1 MGKFNIEQYFK
12 ELILTDE
19 QIAKLHQS
27 LLEMLVDVDYVCRKY
42 NIRYSLSGG
51 SCLGA
56 VRHKGFIPWDDDVD
70 ILIFG
75 EDKKRLF
82 DAVLKEFSEKYGIQ
96 DFSYNGAI
104 TSVSKI
110 VLKGTKNVEVV
121 KENWPIDKNIFIDIF
136 TFENTTSKGCIRNWK
151 NKKIRLLFCMLFA
164 NLYYNYKPTYVLK
177 KCKDNKKLRKQI
189 KFRRFCGF
197 WVSWIKPSWFL
208 KQIEKTCR
216 VKKDD
221 GLVCV
226 PASPYGYNNEVFKR
240 EDFLETIDVEFEGKT
255 LKIFKNYDMYLKK
268 LYGDY
273 MQIPPEE
280 KRHRHLALELK
291 FKEEK

>member
-1 MGKFNIEQYFK
+1 MNVEKFFP

-19 QIAKLHQS
+19 QIEKLHQT
-27 LLEMLVDVDYVCRKY
+27 LLQMLVDVDFVCRKY
-42 NIRYSLSGG
+42 NITYSLSGG

-82 DAVLKEFSEKYGIQ
+82 DSVLQEFPDKYGIQ

-110 VLKGTKNVEVV
+110 VLKGTKNVELT
-121 KENWPIDKNIFIDIF
+121 KENWPIEKNIFIDVF
-136 TFENTTSKGCIRNWK
+136 TFENTTPKICFRK
-151 NKKIRLLFCMLFA
+151 LKAKKIQLLFGLMFA
-164 NLYYNYKPTYVLK
+164 NLNYIYKPSYMWK
-177 KCKDNKKLRKQI
+177 KSKAHKEVGKYLRL
-189 KFRRFCGF
+189 RRFVGF

-208 KQIEKTCR
+208 KQIEKTCK

-226 PASPYGYNNEVFKR
+226 PTSSYGYNSEVFKK

-255 LKIFKNYDMYLKK
+255 FKIFKNYDMYLKN

-291 FKEEK
+291 FKEEE